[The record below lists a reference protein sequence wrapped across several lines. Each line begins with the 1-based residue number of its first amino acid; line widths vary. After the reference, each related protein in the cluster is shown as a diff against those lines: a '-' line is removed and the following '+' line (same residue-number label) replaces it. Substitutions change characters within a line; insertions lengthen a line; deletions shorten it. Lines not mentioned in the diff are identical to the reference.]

1 MESSERPT
9 KCRTPPDIFSSR
21 MWRVYRTPARRDTDI
36 PVDALSPSTGAA
48 SARAGRDIG
57 RAAAPEVAA
66 FWP

>member
-1 MESSERPT
+1 
-9 KCRTPPDIFSSR
+9 